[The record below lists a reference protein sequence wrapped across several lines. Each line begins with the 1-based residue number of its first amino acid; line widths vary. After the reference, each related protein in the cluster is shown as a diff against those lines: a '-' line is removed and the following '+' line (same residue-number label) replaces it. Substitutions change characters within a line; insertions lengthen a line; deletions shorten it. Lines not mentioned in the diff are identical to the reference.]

1 MTPMF
6 SGHFNNAA
14 VAAFNTVAA
23 TCAGV
28 LVWLLVEKVR
38 DGHPTTLGASSGAIA
53 ALHFIGGGF
62 ELLRKQAV
70 AILAVF
76 ADTFTVTWLIAK
88 ALDLTMGIRVPA
100 PAEAQGLDLA

>member
-6 SGHFNNAA
+6 SGHFNNAT
-14 VAAFNTVAA
+14 VAAFNTVA
-23 TCAGV
+23 GV
-28 LVWLLVEKVR
+28 VVWLLVEKVR
-38 DGHPTTLGASSGAIA
+38 DGHPTTLGASSGAIT

-76 ADTFTVTWLIAK
+76 AYTFIVTWLLAK
-88 ALDLTMGIRVPA
+88 ALDLTMGICVPTR
-100 PAEAQGLDLA
+100 PKHRGSTLP